1 MLSVSPECRCRLDAQ
16 AVLRLGQLLRVLHL
30 APPVARVRVRVEEEP
45 RGRPQAEV
53 QPLLEQQDQVRP
65 NIFYTTVEG

>member
-1 MLSVSPECRCRLDAQ
+1 M
-16 AVLRLGQLLRVLHL
+16 RLGQLLRVLHL